1 MGGDGKGIQTKHGE
15 VQCARLEHWGNRLQN
30 SQRVLIAWGLQ
41 YLRDLWCYSATC
53 LARCSPNKAD
63 PAPVLTADPSAS
75 YLYSTSRRERRGMQ
89 LGGLCLC
96 FCRRNPCSAQ
106 KKTRN
111 PVGPGC
117 STVSG
122 LAQDPPSPA
131 HNPDRT
137 KPGLARIGLTRSGPG
152 PAVDRPSVAMLRRQT
167 HVDVTTM
174 PLGPS
179 FRLSRRLCSP

>member
-1 MGGDGKGIQTKHGE
+1 MHG
-15 VQCARLEHWGNRLQN
+15 V
-30 SQRVLIAWGLQ
+30 LQ

-106 KKTRN
+106 KNGILWGQDIARSQHWPRTHHHR
-111 PVGPGC
+111 PTAQAGP
-117 STVSG
+117 S
-122 LAQDPPSPA
+122 QDWQ
-131 HNPDRT
+131 
-137 KPGLARIGLTRSGPG
+137 GLARIGLTRSGPG

-174 PLGPS
+174 PLHPS
-179 FRLSRRLCSP
+179 FRRRGSFACAVLELHVWQNI